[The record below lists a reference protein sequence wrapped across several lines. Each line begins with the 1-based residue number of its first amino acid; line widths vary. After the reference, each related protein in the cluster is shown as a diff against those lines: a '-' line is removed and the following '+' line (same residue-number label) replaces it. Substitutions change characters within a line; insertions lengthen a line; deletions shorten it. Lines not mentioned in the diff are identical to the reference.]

1 MSSNLNSRVR
11 AVRLCAA
18 PRAVDAHAA
27 LERGRW
33 SRRQATNALDAGGD
47 EPECKMNAV
56 LSDIHGAQ
64 PVEFVID

>member
-1 MSSNLNSRVR
+1 MT
-11 AVRLCAA
+11 LCAA

-33 SRRQATNALDAGGD
+33 PRRQAIHALDVGGD
-47 EPECKMNAV
+47 EPEYKMNAG